1 MVDVWSLTGR
11 ERAARSPFMNPRILR
26 IALLIALACPA
37 ALVPAGVAGAA
48 TYTWVGTAGS
58 PAWFSYYP
66 NGLSGNWSPSGATLQ
81 PSDSLVFGVP
91 GAGGSLT
98 PEQNDYSPTI
108 TNLTFTPA
116 APGYTIFTD
125 PLVPIDLYVLTMS
138 GSLTNQSAFLQR
150 FDNYVNFANAGT
162 AVVDTG
168 TAGIYLANLD
178 QEGTGNFRK
187 IGSGTLTMEY
197 ATAYRGTL
205 TLEAGAMRIGNSGY
219 YWGNIV
225 QTAGT
230 LAGTGS
236 DAVDLY
242 PYGNPDQ
249 LGNYTISGGSGLLA
263 GARTVTQTGG
273 TLVFAAPA
281 NGFDPPTVAEN
292 STLNGTNSI
301 TGTVGTTVTFE
312 AALALGGSNSTTLDV
327 AGPGV
332 ADKYVV
338 NGLLTYG
345 GTLNIN
351 FTTSGSQANGTTWS
365 LFDPLGGV
373 SGSFATL
380 NGTGQAPYA
389 GLAWGLATSSTN
401 TFDQRYGPG
410 VWLSTWTGGQ
420 RLIFKQAT
428 GDITVVPEPSTFVM
442 AGAGIAG
449 CALLRWRRGRR

>member
-1 MVDVWSLTGR
+1 MQPIGLRGG
-11 ERAARSPFMNPRILR
+11 PFMNVCFRR
-26 IALLIALACPA
+26 TALLIVLACPA

-168 TAGIYLANLD
+168 TAGIYLGNLD

-187 IGSGTLTMEY
+187 VGSGTLTMEY
-197 ATAYRGTL
+197 ATTYRGTL
-205 TLEAGAMRIGNSGY
+205 TLEAGAVRIGNSGY
-219 YWGNIV
+219 FYGNIV

-236 DAVDLY
+236 DAVFLY
-242 PYGNPDQ
+242 PIPGEGV

-263 GARTVTQTGG
+263 GARSVTQTGG

-281 NGFDPPTVAEN
+281 DGFSFLAVAEN

-312 AALALGGSNSTTLDV
+312 AALVLGGSNSTTLDV

-332 ADKYVV
+332 ADRYIV
-338 NGLLTYG
+338 NGPLTYG
-345 GTLNIN
+345 GTLNLDFGNRTTLFEQGTIFQLFSFSGTTAGD
-351 FTTSGSQANGTTWS
+351 FTTIRTVDASGSYANLTFSPSPFVAGEWTT
-365 LFDPLGGV
+365 GIIAG
-373 SGSFATL
+373 SGNQYLVFSE
-380 NGTGQAPYA
+380 NTG
-389 GLAWGLATSSTN
+389 
-401 TFDQRYGPG
+401 
-410 VWLSTWTGGQ
+410 
-420 RLIFKQAT
+420 RLVAL
-428 GDITVVPEPSTFVM
+428 PEPSAVAM
-442 AGAGIAG
+442 AALGMGLAG
-449 CALLRWRRGRR
+449 WRLVRRRLGSKAAA